1 MGGPEVLLSP
11 KPRKC
16 DLKAH
21 FLFSFFL
28 DRKSISKTVK
38 NLFFFRL
45 VRRGG
50 NEPKDKSN
58 DSMGT
63 PKKRNNNRCREAQD
77 QKEEEKKKKKGN
89 ESGKSIKINGDSVKR
104 GRLIGPSPSSRHRG
118 GEEKLKKNGS
128 SKLIDVGNGDHSSCR
143 KKQKREKEE
152 EDDGEEASKLNVI
165 PMSRVQRIVKSEG
178 PDLRIN
184 QEAYFLINKAT
195 VFPSPNRSFL
205 LFPTFGYAGLPVNES
220 LSSRSIIT
228 SGEISLKLGTLAT
241 RRPLPTLENFIEQF
255 CEDAFTSAAVHDPK
269 RLLKYSHLSSVVNK
283 ERRYDFLSD
292 FVPEKIKAE
301 DALKEIKSEET

>member
-28 DRKSISKTVK
+28 NRESISKTVK

-77 QKEEEKKKKKGN
+77 QKEEKKKKKGN

-195 VFPSPNRSFL
+195 
-205 LFPTFGYAGLPVNES
+205 E
-220 LSSRSIIT
+220 
-228 SGEISLKLGTLAT
+228 K
-241 RRPLPTLENFIEQF
+241 FIEQF